1 MKKSPN
7 WNCKFLTLPKQN
19 GTISQLKLTTRSFA
33 RCLIKKLANILLVQI
48 LTLILNLLH
57 VSVLAHDQAQQCPM
71 KALPRRFGGHAS
83 TGSLVSPATKTKKER
98 QKCINGT
105 TTRERRRPTDEVN
118 FKALNNEFFAAFLC
132 LALSIFFI
140 QIAQTFGA

>member
-7 WNCKFLTLPKQN
+7 WNCKFFILPKQN
-19 GTISQLKLTTRSFA
+19 VKISQLQLTKQSFA

-57 VSVLAHDQAQQCPM
+57 VSVQAQAQQCPM
-71 KALPRRFGGHAS
+71 KALPRRFGGQAS
-83 TGSLVSPATKTKKER
+83 TGSLVSPATKTKKAR

-105 TTRERRRPTDEVN
+105 TTRETRKPTDEFFN
-118 FKALNNEFFAAFLC
+118 FKALNNEFIAAFLC
-132 LALSIFFI
+132 LALSIFFL
-140 QIAQTFGA
+140 QVVQTFGA

>member
-1 MKKSPN
+1 
-7 WNCKFLTLPKQN
+7 
-19 GTISQLKLTTRSFA
+19 
-33 RCLIKKLANILLVQI
+33 
-48 LTLILNLLH
+48 
-57 VSVLAHDQAQQCPM
+57 M

-105 TTRERRRPTDEVN
+105 TTRETRKPTDEVFDFN
-118 FKALNNEFFAAFLC
+118 YKALNNEFIAVFIC

-140 QIAQTFGA
+140 QRAQTFGAQFICKKGVNNEKGPLVPNL